1 MGLAEQTR
9 IALVAGRSSASTMD
23 RVFEQAALWGLET
36 EYRDAFGHLRTVE
49 PKVLTR
55 ILEAL
60 AVGGGAT
67 ERMLPRTVVVR
78 GHGGQPVRLA
88 AAGGLPLRWEIA
100 SEHKIAEGEGTSPLL
115 VLPGALQNG
124 IFRLRVTVTDR
135 QGSLAEDACLIVCRD
150 RAYQG
155 EQTAPRRMWALGVHL
170 YGVRSLGNWRHGD
183 FVELARCV
191 SPAADLGAACRG
203 HRPLHALF
211 DTPPT
216 AASRIAPN
224 IRL

>member
-1 MGLAEQTR
+1 LRSHYAEKHEIVLGNPWVLAEQTR

-23 RVFEQAALWGLET
+23 RVFERAALWGLET

-49 PKVLTR
+49 PEVLTR

-60 AVGGGAT
+60 SVGGGGT
-67 ERMLPRTVVVR
+67 ERRLPRPLVIR
-78 GHGGQPVRLA
+78 GNANQPLRLA

-155 EQTAPRRMWALGVHL
+155 EQTAPRRMV
-170 YGVRSLGNWRHGD
+170 
-183 FVELARCV
+183 
-191 SPAADLGAACRG
+191 
-203 HRPLHALF
+203 
-211 DTPPT
+211 
-216 AASRIAPN
+216 AP
-224 IRL
+224 R